1 MCLPEVQ
8 EERKMRGFRFGL
20 AGMALAGGLA
30 ACVPVEPGPGGPY
43 PPVTPGGVNQCGA
56 LDLQFLVGGPASAL
70 DTMRFNKPVRVI
82 YPDTAVTMDYNPDRL
97 NFEVDRTGRISR
109 VNCG

>member
-1 MCLPEVQ
+1 MHAL
-8 EERKMRGFRFGL
+8 MRMV
-20 AGMALAGGLA
+20 AGAVLMGSAA

-70 DTMRFNKPVRVI
+70 NTMRFNKPVRVI
-82 YPDTAVTMDYNPDRL
+82 RPGMAVTMDYLPDRL
-97 NFEVDRTGRISR
+97 NIELDRTGRISR
-109 VNCG
+109 VSCG